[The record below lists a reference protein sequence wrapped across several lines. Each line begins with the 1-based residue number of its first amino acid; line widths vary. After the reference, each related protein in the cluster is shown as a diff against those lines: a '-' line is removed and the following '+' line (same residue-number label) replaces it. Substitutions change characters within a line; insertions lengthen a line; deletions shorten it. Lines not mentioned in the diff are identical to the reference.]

1 MGARRG
7 TMWREVKAPSR
18 TSSLS
23 GMTVGDPGEGC
34 MSLEKPFQPVEECT
48 VTATLGMETVIGHV
62 EETSLRVRTIETL
75 F

>member
-1 MGARRG
+1 
-7 TMWREVKAPSR
+7 MWREVKAPSR

-23 GMTVGDPGEGC
+23 GMTVGDPGEGF
-34 MSLEKPFQPVEECT
+34 MNLEKPFQPVEECT

-62 EETSLRVRTIETL
+62 EETSLRMRTIETL